1 MGDFTIVFLVQ
12 FVSGV
17 LVATHQEDIQ
27 VNLLQMRN
35 LGTKID
41 PKKEWSRRWQIQS
54 LKRTG

>member
-1 MGDFTIVFLVQ
+1 
-12 FVSGV
+12 
-17 LVATHQEDIQ
+17 VATHQEDIQ

>member
-41 PKKEWSRRWQIQS
+41 PKKEGSRRWQIQS